1 MKNTVKEVRTQ
12 MNGMTKRMD
21 DKFCCY
27 GTYNGRL
34 FKCLIK
40 CRDKEQCEAETKIRK
55 CIKYGNIK
63 EENQNGENNER

>member
-1 MKNTVKEVRTQ
+1 
-12 MNGMTKRMD
+12 MD

-55 CIKYGNIK
+55 CIKYGIAK
-63 EENQNGENNER
+63 EENQNGENNEG